1 MAQFMVDTDAV
12 RQKAA
17 QVNGYAEQYDIL
29 RSKLLNAATS
39 MGAYYDS
46 ADNREFVSR
55 ITECCQQLAEVSNR
69 LRNAAQQMNAQSR
82 RYDTTEEE
90 NSMQARR
97 LP

>member
-17 QVNGYAEQYDIL
+17 QVNGYAEQYDVL
-29 RSKLLNAATS
+29 RAKLLNAASS
-39 MGAYYDS
+39 MGASYDS

-55 ITECCQQLAEVSNR
+55 ITECCQQLAEVSSR
-69 LRNAAQQMNAQSR
+69 LRNAAQQMTAQSR
-82 RYDTTEEE
+82 RYDATEDE
-90 NSMQARR
+90 NSIQARR

>member
-17 QVNGYAEQYDIL
+17 QVNGYAEQYDVL
-29 RSKLLNAATS
+29 RAKLLNVAS
-39 MGAYYDS
+39 GMGASYDS

>member
-17 QVNGYAEQYDIL
+17 QVNGYAEQYDVL
-29 RSKLLNAATS
+29 RAKLLNAASS
-39 MGAYYDS
+39 MGASYDS

-90 NSMQARR
+90 TSMKARR